1 MPPKDI
7 LDKVLDEANL
17 PHSVDISALKQQIE
31 EQLRLLNVRVRVR
44 QLGKGDSTEC
54 RKLVLLQH
62 ILAVSKQEQIPVKTL
77 AAAVGIKPAAFESIS
92 LRVKPHVDVSS
103 TATSNKK
110 RQKSSLQQ
118 FAGSQVRNKTT
129 AAAASTIPA
138 LSIRLGSQ
146 VHDSHGFAQRAQQLY
161 RGIEYHIRSNV
172 DLSNPKKRGYL
183 QDMQR
188 SRATYEAACFYLV
201 ARGRKMK
208 KKATRGS
215 GENESQ
221 QEEEDTQLSI
231 QDVVDAS
238 MSVSLSEFR
247 GILPTVE
254 QFASELEDS
263 QRKMAASSSKRPAAG
278 RAKQTR
284 ASSSSKQEESKEVDG
299 AARALIVGVEEA
311 AASGTKRQ
319 RTSSIPV
326 TTPTFVYS
334 PRFLEWKKRVLQDT
348 CDGTKQAM
356 SDEQHVEIERISDRV
371 AVQRAADEVLRRSG
385 LL

>member
-1 MPPKDI
+1 
-7 LDKVLDEANL
+7 
-17 PHSVDISALKQQIE
+17 
-31 EQLRLLNVRVRVR
+31 LNVRVRVR

-103 TATSNKK
+103 TTTSNKT

-118 FAGSQVRNKTT
+118 SAGSQARNNTTNT
-129 AAAASTIPA
+129 AAAVSSTIPA

-161 RGIEYHIRSNV
+161 RDIEYHIRSNV

-208 KKATRGS
+208 KKTTRGS

-221 QEEEDTQLSI
+221 QEEEDTQLSM
-231 QDVVDAS
+231 QDIVDAS

-254 QFASELEDS
+254 QFASELENC
-263 QRKMAASSSKRPAAG
+263 QRKMAASGSKRPAAG

-284 ASSSSKQEESKEVDG
+284 ASSSSKQGESKEVDG
-299 AARALIVGVEEA
+299 AARALIDGVEDA

-348 CDGTKQAM
+348 CDRTKQAM

-371 AVQRAADEVLRRSG
+371 AAQRAADEVFRRSG